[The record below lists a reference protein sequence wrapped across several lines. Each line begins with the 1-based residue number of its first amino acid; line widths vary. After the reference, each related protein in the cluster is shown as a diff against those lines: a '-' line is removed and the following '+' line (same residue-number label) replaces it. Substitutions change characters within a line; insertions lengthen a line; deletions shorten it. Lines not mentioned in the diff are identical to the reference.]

1 MTDLDVEFIES
12 DVSGS
17 DEDFLD
23 ERIETLEDCE
33 IEEPRTVLIH
43 IWRDQLPVLRHL
55 FLNLGEEMV
64 RSGLASNRKNPRD
77 SDLRKAQIWGLEKKA
92 GPRAIGELTR
102 SLSLGKKK
110 DMGVFGNSLRPFLLS
125 LGFVW
130 AQTPSPSGL
139 KF

>member
-1 MTDLDVEFIES
+1 MGSASRSETSFS
-12 DVSGS
+12 KSGGRDGS
-17 DEDFLD
+17 
-23 ERIETLEDCE
+23 
-33 IEEPRTVLIH
+33 
-43 IWRDQLPVLRHL
+43 IW
-55 FLNLGEEMV
+55 F
-64 RSGLASNRKNPRD
+64 SSNRKNPRD